1 MTKIKKLF
9 NHDKMFKASLIN
21 IEIAKDFLNTHLPK
35 QILAK
40 IDLNNLRR
48 KLLVH

>member
-1 MTKIKKLF
+1 MTKIRKLF
-9 NHDKMFKASLIN
+9 NHNKMSRASLSN

-48 KLLVH
+48 KLLVY